1 MVRTPVATPLRKH
14 PDTAAKA
21 TGRQQGGDRLT
32 DCGWRMEMRGRQT
45 FKGKPNYIDTM
56 AYKIS
61 EDCVA
66 CGTCKGE
73 CPQDAI
79 VEGDIYSINPDI
91 CVDCGTCADV
101 CPMGAISPAE

>member
-1 MVRTPVATPLRKH
+1 MRFARLAAIALRKR
-14 PDTAAKA
+14 PETRENRKKN
-21 TGRQQGGDRLT
+21 QILI
-32 DCGWRMEMRGRQT
+32 
-45 FKGKPNYIDTM
+45 NTM

>member
-1 MVRTPVATPLRKH
+1 MVRTPGCDCASQ
-14 PDTAAKA
+14 KA
-21 TGRQQGGDRLT
+21 
-32 DCGWRMEMRGRQT
+32 
-45 FKGKPNYIDTM
+45 GKAGEQNQILINTM